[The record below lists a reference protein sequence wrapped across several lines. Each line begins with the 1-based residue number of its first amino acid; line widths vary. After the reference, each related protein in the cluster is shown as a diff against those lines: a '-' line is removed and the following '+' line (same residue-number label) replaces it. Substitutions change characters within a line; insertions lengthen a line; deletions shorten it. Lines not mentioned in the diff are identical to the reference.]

1 MTIRSLSRIALIL
14 GGTLLA
20 FSFFLPLGYH
30 SPREEWM
37 ATVDS
42 LTSSDTVGEGVVAGG
57 MLVVIAYSYIWAV
70 VVALAALWNFS
81 GKRRA
86 WTAVHVAVQS
96 LGGLT
101 LMALCILLLSL
112 HDPWLPA
119 KFQWTGAILPLVML
133 VPLWA
138 TAWMAAP
145 VRREW
150 VVVAVGMVPQVLFQS
165 MLVFV
170 SLSREG
176 QAHGF
181 VIGGIGAALALAGAI
196 GSAAA
201 ARSAEASPA

>member
-1 MTIRSLSRIALIL
+1 MTLRSLSRMALIL
-14 GGTLLA
+14 GGALLA

-30 SPREEWM
+30 SPREEMM
-37 ATVDS
+37 ATLDS
-42 LTSSDTVGEGVVAGG
+42 LTSAESVGEGVVAGC
-57 MLVVIAYSYIWAV
+57 MLVVIVYSYVWAV

-86 WTAVHVAVQS
+86 WTGVHVAVQTV
-96 LGGLT
+96 GGLT
-101 LMALCILLLSL
+101 LTALCVLLLSL

-138 TAWMAAP
+138 VAWRVAP
-145 VRREW
+145 ARREW
-150 VVVAVGMVPQVLFQS
+150 VVVAVGMIPQVLFQF

-170 SLSREG
+170 SLSRAG

-181 VIGGIGAALALAGAI
+181 VIGGIGAALALVGAI

-201 ARSAEASPA
+201 ARPAEAAA